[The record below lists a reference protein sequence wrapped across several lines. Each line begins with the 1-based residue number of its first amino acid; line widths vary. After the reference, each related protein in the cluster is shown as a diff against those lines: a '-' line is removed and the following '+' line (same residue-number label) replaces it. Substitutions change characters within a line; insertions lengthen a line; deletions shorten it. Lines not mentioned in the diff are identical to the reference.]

1 MEVYDQ
7 TSFIANRDKK
17 IKQIKT
23 DAQNLNSIATEIN
36 VKVHQ
41 HDQKLDSIDKEL
53 VYNVEELN
61 KANKDLEKAAE
72 LTKGGN
78 KCFIWILLFL
88 AVIVGLLLFFMLK

>member
-7 TSFIANRDKK
+7 TAFIANRDKK
-17 IKQIKT
+17 IKQIKQ

-36 VKVHQ
+36 GKVHQ
-41 HDQKLDSIDKEL
+41 HDQKLDQIDKEL

-72 LTKGGN
+72 LSKGSN
-78 KCFIWILLFL
+78 KCFIWALLFL
-88 AVIVGLLLFFMLK
+88 MLVVGIILYFLLK